1 MIRINLLPYHEKRK
15 KENIRRQV
23 SIFTLCLILFL
34 IGLFYVQLFL
44 NGKITRMKADIAATK
59 SELAKYDKI
68 NKEIDEI
75 VKKLD
80 ILKKKTTV
88 IGNLQLERYK
98 AVELLDTMTRAIVA
112 KRMWFTRLESGHDTV
127 SIDGIALDNKT
138 VADFMTKLEK
148 TGLFTEVNLQSI
160 RQESIRGRNIAL
172 KRFAIVCNKVP
183 LIPPGGAEKKTP

>member
-1 MIRINLLPYHEKRK
+1 MIRINLLPYREKRK

-23 SIFTLCLILFL
+23 SIFFLCLILFL
-34 IGLFYVQLFL
+34 IGLFYVQIFL
-44 NGKITRMKADIAATK
+44 NGKITRMKAGIAATK
-59 SELAKYDKI
+59 SELAKYEKI

-80 ILKKKTTV
+80 ILGKKTTV
-88 IGNLQLERYK
+88 IRNLQLERHK

-112 KRMWFTRLESGHDTV
+112 KRMWFTRLESRHDTV

-138 VADFMTKLEK
+138 VADFMTNLEK
-148 TGLFTEVNLQSI
+148 TRLFTAVNLQSI
-160 RQESIRGRNIAL
+160 RQESIRGQNIAL

-183 LIPPGGAEKKTP
+183 LIPPGKAEKKKP